1 MNRRD
6 FLKAVGAGLVTAECR
21 TWAGVSAASSLLVE
35 AESFKERG
43 GWVLD
48 QQAMDKMGAPYLM
61 AHGLG
66 VPVAN
71 AKRSITIVTPGSY
84 HVYARTHNWTA
95 PWYDGDG
102 PGAFK
107 LLVNGESL
115 PETLGTRGEEWHWQ
129 YAGAVELPAGKTAL
143 ELQDLTGFNGRVD
156 AFYLTQNRDDMPP
169 NDPEKLHAFRRDM
182 LGLRPVEAGPFD
194 LVVVGAGVAGCSAAL
209 SAARLGLKVAL
220 LSNRPILGGAN
231 SPEIGVGLAGEPDKN
246 LYRKIGNIM
255 RELSGNE
262 IPKDGEKERLITPPW
277 GRGKTGTSYLPVR
290 GTEPEVADLRL
301 RIMRD
306 ERNIALYL
314 NTHAV
319 GVEMDEKQIA
329 AVRAKSIETGEE
341 TIFRSRLFAD
351 CTGDGT
357 VGYLAGADYVE
368 GRESRDFADEP
379 TAPPRADDLHM
390 GMSVLWDS
398 EDGSRPVSFPAL
410 ADMPWVGQGYD
421 KCHVEG
427 SKAHWWWETGFR
439 IDNAMEAEVVRDNAL
454 RTMFGNWSY
463 LKNNLKLYPN
473 RTLSRV
479 RYMGG
484 KRESRRLL
492 GDVILNENDILKQVP
507 YPDASY
513 TTTWSID
520 LHYPRGTTIKHFPG
534 WEWLSRCTQH
544 HIDPYHVPYRTLY
557 SRNIENLF
565 MAGRCVSVTHVALGT
580 VRVQVTTGM
589 MGEVVGCAASICCQ
603 HATSPRGVYTR
614 HLPELK
620 KQMEQGVPTKPN
632 VLQEKAG

>member
-1 MNRRD
+1 MNRRE
-6 FLKAVGAGLVTAECR
+6 FLRAAGAGLVAAGHISRAEE
-21 TWAGVSAASSLLVE
+21 TETTSMLIE

-71 AKRSITIVTPGSY
+71 ARRSIAVASSGSY
-84 HVYARTHNWTA
+84 HVYARTHNWTS

-107 LLVNGESL
+107 LIVNGK
-115 PETLGTRGEEWHWQ
+115 PMGQALGTKGSEWHWQ
-129 YAGAVELPAGKTAL
+129 YAGAVDLPAGKTAL

-156 AFYLTQNRDDMPP
+156 AFYFTLNRNDIPP
-169 NDPEKLHAFRRDM
+169 NDPQKLHVFRRDR
-182 LGLRPVEAGPFD
+182 LGLHQTEAGPFD

-246 LYRKIGNIM
+246 LYRKIGNIT
-255 RELSGNE
+255 RELSGNV
-262 IPKDGEKERLITPPW
+262 IPREGQKERLITPPW
-277 GRGKTGTSYLPVR
+277 ARDKTGTSHLPVR

-301 RIMRD
+301 KIMR
-306 ERNIALYL
+306 EEKNISLYL
-314 NTHAV
+314 NTHAI
-319 GVEMDEKQIA
+319 GVEMDEERIA
-329 AVRAKSIETGEE
+329 AVHAKSTETGEE
-341 TIFRSRLFAD
+341 TVFRSRLFAD

-368 GRESRDFADEP
+368 GREARDFADEP
-379 TAPPRADDLHM
+379 TAPPKADDLHM
-390 GMSVLWDS
+390 GMSVLWES
-398 EDGSRPVSFPAL
+398 KEGSDPVGFPSL
-410 ADMPWVGQGYD
+410 AEMRWAGEGYD
-421 KCHVEG
+421 KCHVKG
-427 SKAHWWWETGFR
+427 TKAHWWWETGFR

-492 GDVILNENDILKQVP
+492 GDVILNENDIVKKVP

-589 MGEVVGCAASICCQ
+589 MGEVVGCASSICCQ
-603 HATSPRGVYTR
+603 HDSSPRGVYTQ
-614 HLPELK
+614 HLDKLK
-620 KQMEQGVPTKPN
+620 TEMERGAPTKPN
-632 VLQEKAG
+632 AFQQAPV

>member
-6 FLKAVGAGLVTAECR
+6 FLKTAGAGYLAAECR
-21 TWAGVSAASSLLVE
+21 SWAGTPGTSSFLVE
-35 AESFKERG
+35 AESFKARG

-71 AKRSITIVTPGSY
+71 AKRSISITTPGSY
-84 HVYARTHNWTA
+84 HVYARTHNWTS
-95 PWYDGDG
+95 PWFDGDG

-107 LLVNGESL
+107 LIVNGQPL
-115 PETLGTRGEEWHWQ
+115 AETLGARGGEWHWQ
-129 YAGAVELPAGKTAL
+129 YAGVVDLPAGKTAL

-156 AFYLTQNRDDMPP
+156 AFYFTRNKDDIPP
-169 NDPEKLHAFRRDM
+169 NDRDKLYAFRRDM
-182 LGLRPVEAGPFD
+182 LGLHPREAGPFD
-194 LVVVGAGVAGCSAAL
+194 LVVVGAGVAGCCAAL

-231 SPEIGVGLAGEPDKN
+231 SPEIGVTLAGEPDKN

-255 RELSGNE
+255 RELSGNP
-262 IPKDGEKERLITPPW
+262 IPEEGKKERLITPPW
-277 GRGKTGTSYLPVR
+277 AKGKPGTDLLPGTGI
-290 GTEPEVADLRL
+290 GQDVADLRL
-301 RIMRD
+301 EIFRS
-306 ERNIALYL
+306 EKNISLHL
-314 NTHAV
+314 NTHAI
-319 GVEMDEKQIA
+319 GAEMEGSRIA
-329 AVRAKSIETGEE
+329 AVRAKSIETGQE
-341 TIFRSRLFAD
+341 TIFRSKLFAD

-379 TAPPRADDLHM
+379 TAPGKADDLHM

-398 EDGSRPVSFPAL
+398 KEGANPVGFPSL
-410 ADMPWVGQGYD
+410 AEMPWVGKGYD
-421 KCHVEG
+421 QCHVKG
-427 SKAHWWWETGFR
+427 TKAHWWWETGFR

-463 LKNNLKLYPN
+463 LKNNLKHYPN
-473 RTLSRV
+473 HQLSRV
-479 RYMGG
+479 RYIGG

-492 GDVILNENDILKQVP
+492 GDVILTENDIVKQVP

-520 LHYPRGTTIKHFPG
+520 LHYPRRKATRYFPG
-534 WEWLSRCTQH
+534 WEWLSHCTQD

-557 SRNIENLF
+557 SRNIANLF
-565 MAGRCVSVTHVALGT
+565 MAGRCVSVSHIALGT

-589 MGEVVGCAASICCQ
+589 MGEVVGCAAMICCR
-603 HATSPRGVYTR
+603 HNTSPRAVHTD
-614 HLPELK
+614 HLEELK
-620 KQMEQGVPTKPN
+620 RQMEQGIPTKPN
-632 VLQEKAG
+632 ALQKQRV

>member
-6 FLKAVGAGLVTAECR
+6 FLKTAGAGLVAADCY
-21 TWAGVSAASSLLVE
+21 TWAGTSATSSLLVE

-66 VPVAN
+66 LPVAN
-71 AKRSITIVTPGSY
+71 AKRSITIVSPGAY
-84 HVYARTHNWTA
+84 HVYARTHNWTST
-95 PWYDGDG
+95 WYDGEG

-107 LLVNGESL
+107 LIVNGTPL
-115 PETLGTRGEEWHWQ
+115 AETLGTRGNEWHWQ
-129 YAGAVELPAGKTAL
+129 YAGAADLPAGKTAL
-143 ELQDLTGFNGRVD
+143 ELHDLTGFNGRVD
-156 AFYLTQNRDDMPP
+156 AFYFTQEKGAVPP
-169 NDPEKLHAFRRDM
+169 NDSKTLNTFRRKM
-182 LGLRPVEAGPFD
+182 LSLPQTEAGPFD

-246 LYRKIGNIM
+246 LYRKIGNIT
-255 RELSGNE
+255 RELSGN
-262 IPKDGEKERLITPPW
+262 IVPKEGEKERLIEPPW

-301 RIMRD
+301 KIVR
-306 ERNIALYL
+306 EEKNISLYL
-314 NTHAV
+314 NTHAT
-319 GVEMDEKQIA
+319 GVEMEGSRIA

-341 TIFRSRLFAD
+341 TLFRSKLFAD
-351 CTGDGT
+351 CTGDGS
-357 VGYLAGADYVE
+357 VGHLAGADYVE
-368 GRESRDFADEP
+368 GREARDFADEP
-379 TAPPRADDLHM
+379 TAPQKADDLHM
-390 GMSVLWDS
+390 GMSVLWETS
-398 EDGSRPVSFPAL
+398 EEDKLVDFPAL
-410 ADMPWVGQGYD
+410 VEIPWVGQGYD
-421 KCHVEG
+421 KCHVKG
-427 SKAHWWWETGFR
+427 TKAHWWWETGFR
-439 IDNAMEAEVVRDNAL
+439 IDNATEAEVVRDNAL

-463 LKNNLKLYPN
+463 LKNNLKLHPN
-473 RTLSRV
+473 HQLSRV
-479 RYMGG
+479 RHIGG

-492 GDVILNENDILKQVP
+492 GDVVLNENDIVEQVP

-520 LHYPRGTTIKHFPG
+520 LHYPQRGATRHFPG
-534 WEWLSRCTQH
+534 WEWLSHCTQD
-544 HIDPYHVPYRTLY
+544 HIAPYHVPYRTLY

-565 MAGRCVSVTHVALGT
+565 MAGRCVSVTHIALGT

-589 MGEVVGCAASICCQ
+589 MGEVVGCAATVCCQ
-603 HATSPRGVYTR
+603 HNTFPRGVYAQ
-614 HLPELK
+614 HLDELK
-620 KQMEQGVPTKPN
+620 KQMELGIPTKPN
-632 VLQEKAG
+632 ALQQETV